1 MGAVSSCCAV
11 EESADK
17 QAVSTSDAPKG
28 NTTTSGGAAAA
39 AKPHGGKRKSGG
51 DVKGGGVGGHVADE
65 GELKHLQEL
74 LEAGMDVFVLLQDGT
89 KLSCVLTYSSPEESL
104 SISCEDKVRVIPISD
119 IKSLLSTREQL
130 KRVETKA
137 DLTDDPNCVA
147 MHLAESGNCIP
158 IRFAQSESK
167 LLFLQFIKKVQ
178 KKGK

>member
-17 QAVSTSDAPKG
+17 QAVSTSDAPRTG
-28 NTTTSGGAAAA
+28 GGGGGTNASG
-39 AKPHGGKRKSGG
+39 AKHGGKRKS
-51 DVKGGGVGGHVADE
+51 DGGGSGGARGGGPADDAQ
-65 GELKHLQEL
+65 LKQLQEL
-74 LEAGMDVFVLLQDGT
+74 LESGMDVFVLLQDGT
-89 KLSCVLTYSSPEESL
+89 KLSCLFTYSASDESL
-104 SISCEDKVRVIPISD
+104 SISCEDKVRVIPVAD

-158 IRFAQSESK
+158 IRFGKTESK
-167 LLFLQFIKKVQ
+167 LLFLQFIKKIQ
-178 KKGK
+178 KRGK